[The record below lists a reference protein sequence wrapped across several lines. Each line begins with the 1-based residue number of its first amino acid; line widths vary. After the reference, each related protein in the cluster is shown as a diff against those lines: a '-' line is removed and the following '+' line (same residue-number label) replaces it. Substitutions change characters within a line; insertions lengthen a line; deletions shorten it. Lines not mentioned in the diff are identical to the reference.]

1 MKTPHKIT
9 TLLMIPMFGTLAACG
24 GSSGGESS
32 SPPLGAGGVVGGGGG
47 GGNFVSGTFL
57 PSATFAG
64 ICRTPRPGSLDRQGT
79 YTDENNWLRSWTN
92 ETYLWFNE
100 VTDRDPAATVSVT
113 DYFDLMK
120 TNRLTATNQPVDKF
134 HFWMDTEEWEDLSTG
149 GVVSGY
155 GAEFLVL
162 ESAPPRNIVVAFV
175 EDGSPADGEF
185 LRGDVILQVD
195 GQDAVNGT
203 SAIVIAALND
213 GLFPPSAGQTHT
225 FRVRSAA
232 GVERNLSVTSANVT
246 KDPVPRVTTFP
257 TASGPVGYILFN
269 DHISTAE
276 EPLMDAIETLEGQNV
291 TDLILDLRYNGGGYL
306 DLASELSYMI
316 ANTTL
321 TAGQTF
327 EMLEFNSKHPTR
339 DPVTGQTLAPT
350 PFHDE
355 TQGFQGSVPAGIS
368 LPSLN
373 LDRVYIIT
381 GEGTCSASESI
392 INSLRGVDVEVYLI
406 GSTTCGKPY
415 GFYPTDNCGTTYF
428 SIQFRG
434 ENAAGFGD
442 YTDGFSPANT
452 PAASLGEPVPGCS
465 VADDFTHELADPL
478 EGRIAAALA
487 FRASNNA
494 TCPTPSGFSP
504 QPRLAGAS
512 MYKSTHSLAVSKQA
526 ARENRILRRVR

>member
-1 MKTPHKIT
+1 MTPV
-9 TLLMIPMFGTLAACG
+9 FATLAACG
-24 GSSGGESS
+24 GSAGGSS
-32 SPPLGAGGVVGGGGG
+32 TTPPLGAGGVGGSTGGGGG
-47 GGNFVSGTFL
+47 GGGGTFVPGTFQ
-57 PSATFAG
+57 PSATYKGMCVNPRAG
-64 ICRTPRPGSLDRQGT
+64 TTDRSGT
-79 YTDENNWLRSWTN
+79 TTDENNWLRSWTN

-100 VTDRDPAATVSVT
+100 VTDRNPSSFTVVT

-120 TNRLTATNQPVDKF
+120 TTRLTASSQPVDKF
-134 HFWMDTEEWEDLSTG
+134 HFWMDTDEWEDLSTG
-149 GVVSGY
+149 GVSAGY

-162 ESAPPRNIVVAFV
+162 AGQPPRNIVVAYV
-175 EDGSPADGEF
+175 EDNSPAEGEF
-185 LRGDVILQVD
+185 FRGDVILQVD
-195 GQDAVNGT
+195 GQDAVSGT
-203 SAIVIAALND
+203 SNAVIAALND
-213 GLFPPSAGQTHT
+213 GLFPSAAGQSHT

-232 GVERNLSVTSANVT
+232 GAERNVTVTSANVT
-246 KDPVPRVTTFP
+246 RNPVPRVTTFTTP
-257 TASGPVGYILFN
+257 SGPVGYILFN

-276 EPLMDAIETLEGQNV
+276 EPLMEAVDDLIDQNV

-306 DLASELSYMI
+306 DLASELAYMI

-321 TAGQTF
+321 TSGQTF

-339 DPVTGQTLAPT
+339 DPVTGQTLTPT

-355 TQGFQGSVPAGIS
+355 TQGFVGSVAAGID
-368 LPSLN
+368 LPNLD

-434 ENAAGFGD
+434 ENAEGFGD

-452 PAASLGEPVPGCS
+452 PAASMGESVPGCS
-465 VADDFTHELADPL
+465 VADDFTHELADPM

-494 TCPTPSGFSP
+494 TCPTPSGIS
-504 QPRLAGAS
+504 QLPRLSKAS
-512 MYKSTHSLAVSKQA
+512 MYKATNELAVSKSA
-526 ARENRILRRVR
+526 ARQNRILRRAQ